1 MSVTYQILFSAGEI
15 LFHIL
20 IVVSFVV
27 SALILFKP
35 ALAARINERFNA
47 VFSTEHARD
56 KVDKYIDTTEALL
69 KYRWLLGGVFL
80 AGSVLTIKYLVADF
94 DEKKFVALII
104 NPAGL
109 GARTIYEIVV
119 AAARWFFT
127 LFSGVGVVVCLTIM
141 FWPASFRK
149 ISEKTDVL
157 FSTVEF
163 HKALDASNHSLDN
176 WVLRH
181 HVIVGSFLF
190 MGSCYLVVIFLFVLR
205 K

>member
-1 MSVTYQILFSAGEI
+1 MSVTYQILFSAGKI
-15 LFHIL
+15 LFYIL
-20 IVVSFVV
+20 VVVSFVV

-47 VFSTEHARD
+47 VFSTEHVHN

-69 KYRWLLGGVFL
+69 EYRWLLGGVFL
-80 AGSVLTIKYLVADF
+80 AGSALTIKYLVADF

-109 GARTIYEIVV
+109 GARTIYEIVF
-119 AAARWFFT
+119 AAVRWFFA
-127 LFSGVGVVVCLTIM
+127 LFSGVGVVVCLTIL

-149 ISEKTDVL
+149 ISEKMDTL

-181 HVIVGSFLF
+181 HVIVGAFLF
-190 MGSCYLVVIFLFVLR
+190 MGSCYLMVIFLFVLR